1 MSESTDDKRATLRIQ
16 PFVAPCRVV
25 EEARRFSGY
34 VTDLSVRGAQVTCS
48 PLPSPEGTLV
58 VLEVRLAASTARLSL
73 PGRIQWVRPSASGDG
88 HQFGVT
94 FSGLDAASQAGL
106 TAVLEEFQLR
116 AAQLQ

>member
-1 MSESTDDKRATLRIQ
+1 MTDAPDDKRTTPRIQ

-25 EEARRFSGY
+25 ESARRFSGY
-34 VTDLSVRGAQVTCS
+34 VTDLSERGAQVTCS

-58 VLEVRLAASTARLSL
+58 VLEVRLLASPTRLSL
-73 PGRIQWVRPSASGDG
+73 PGRIQWVRPAAGGDG

-94 FSGLDAASQAGL
+94 FAGLDAGSQADL
-106 TAVLEEFQLR
+106 RAVLEEFQLR